1 MQEYLHSPIFFCTF
15 ARILLL
21 YGVERRVQS
30 VKARIKNVKDKD
42 YEYRW

>member
-1 MQEYLHSPIFFCTF
+1 MQEYLHSPIFFLYLCTHF
-15 ARILLL
+15 VTLW
-21 YGVERRVQS
+21 RRVQS

>member
-21 YGVERRVQS
+21 YGVEC
-30 VKARIKNVKDKD
+30 KGKN
-42 YEYRW
+42 